1 MEERKLVIP
10 GELLG
15 TGRASNGTYQEGEE
29 VFSRFV
35 GLAEEKN
42 GYHVVIP
49 LSGIYNPKR
58 GDGVVGKIE
67 EIIFSKWI
75 VDINSPYSAVLLL
88 SDAIEEFIDI
98 TKTDLTKYFNYG
110 DLIFAEITSVSKIK
124 SIQLSMKDRRC
135 RKLRGGR
142 LIKVTPTKVPRIIGR
157 KGSMVEMIKEM
168 TGTQI
173 VVGQNGLVWIKGDNE
188 DVAAEAILHIE
199 EKSHISGLTD
209 QTREM
214 LAEKMKGRTITRTE
228 FTREHDHSYGDSN
241 RDNDDQSYGDSNRDN
256 DNHGENDKF
265 RE

>member
-1 MEERKLVIP
+1 MDEIKRKLVIP
-10 GELLG
+10 GEHLG
-15 TGRASNGTYQEGEE
+15 KGRASSGTYQEGDD

-35 GLAEEKN
+35 GLSEEKN
-42 GYHVVIP
+42 GYFVVIP

-67 EIIFSKWI
+67 EIAFSKWI
-75 VDINSPYSAVLLL
+75 VDINSPYSAVMLL
-88 SDAIEEFIDI
+88 SDAVSEYIDI
-98 TKTDLTKYFNYG
+98 TKSDLTKYFNYG
-110 DLIFAEITSVSKIK
+110 DLIFAEISTVSKTK
-124 SIQLSMKDRRC
+124 TIQLSMKDRRC

-142 LIKVTPTKVPRIIGR
+142 LIRVTPTKVPRIIGR

-209 QTREM
+209 QIREM
-214 LAEKMKGRTITRTE
+214 LQEKMKNRTVSETR
-228 FTREHDHSYGDSN
+228 
-241 RDNDDQSYGDSNRDN
+241 DDDYSENNKEYQP
-256 DNHGENDKF
+256 GE
-265 RE
+265 